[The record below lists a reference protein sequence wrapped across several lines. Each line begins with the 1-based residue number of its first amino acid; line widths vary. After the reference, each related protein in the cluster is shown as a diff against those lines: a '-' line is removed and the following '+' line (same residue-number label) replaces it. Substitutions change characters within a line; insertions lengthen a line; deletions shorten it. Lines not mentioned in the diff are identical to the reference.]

1 MNVGFQGKNIS
12 GMCLQKDREEVRV
25 KPNINVISFNRFN
38 DQIFLIEKD
47 HVSLSHVKI
56 IEEIEKQK

>member
-1 MNVGFQGKNIS
+1 
-12 GMCLQKDREEVRV
+12 MCLQKDREEVRV